1 MLAACNR
8 WRSAPQLLDDQD
20 SQFARPRADSTNAH
34 RQTRAKRI
42 PRSADFAI
50 RESGSK
56 VPRSG
61 SVASR
66 GSGRAARVARSHH
79 HRPAGDVQDGG
90 DNPCGVDAAA
100 NVLATRHPIATDTAG
115 SDTQRMTNPR
125 CGAFLISEGG
135 FSPLVAADVT
145 SSHDFDLVRGYL
157 SASSRPNCGFPRRGA
172 HNGSTRSS
180 GTEMGDGIVKR
191 RASCSIAASCS
202 PTRRYVSAKFVGCRR
217 SHGSGHQFS
226 PRVDRQCAG
235 AGPERAERLVDG
247 PPRATRGEW
256 QPLEQSHVSI
266 SESHHT
272 LATLSFATQAPLRAA
287 WPRT

>member
-1 MLAACNR
+1 MVGLGALPSPVAHSGGPKRAATSCGKHYGH
-8 WRSAPQLLDDQD
+8 SAFYPE
-20 SQFARPRADSTNAH
+20 
-34 RQTRAKRI
+34 QTRL
-42 PRSADFAI
+42 
-50 RESGSK
+50 
-56 VPRSG
+56 VN
-61 SVASR
+61 
-66 GSGRAARVARSHH
+66 AA
-79 HRPAGDVQDGG
+79 
-90 DNPCGVDAAA
+90 
-100 NVLATRHPIATDTAG
+100 
-115 SDTQRMTNPR
+115 QRMTNPR